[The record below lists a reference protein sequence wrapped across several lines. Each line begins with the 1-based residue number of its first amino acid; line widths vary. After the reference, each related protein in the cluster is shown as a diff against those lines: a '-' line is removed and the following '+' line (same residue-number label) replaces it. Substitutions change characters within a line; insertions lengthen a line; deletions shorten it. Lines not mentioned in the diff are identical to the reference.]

1 MFWILQMAINTA
13 AFMAL
18 PYIFDGIH
26 IANWQS
32 AMVAAAILGLLN
44 TFIKPI
50 LTILTLP
57 FQIITLG
64 LFTFVINAGFMLL
77 VDKLVSGVAIETFW
91 TAFFASIVYSIIAWA
106 ASSVLFPFTS
116 PKV

>member
-1 MFWILQMAINTA
+1 MFSILLQMLINTA

-18 PYIFDGIH
+18 PYIFDNFH
-26 IANWQS
+26 VANWQ
-32 AMVAAAILGLLN
+32 AALVAAAVLALLN

-77 VDKLVSGVAIETFW
+77 VDKLVSGVSIETFW

-106 ASSVLFPFTS
+106 GASLTS
-116 PKV
+116 SFSSKV